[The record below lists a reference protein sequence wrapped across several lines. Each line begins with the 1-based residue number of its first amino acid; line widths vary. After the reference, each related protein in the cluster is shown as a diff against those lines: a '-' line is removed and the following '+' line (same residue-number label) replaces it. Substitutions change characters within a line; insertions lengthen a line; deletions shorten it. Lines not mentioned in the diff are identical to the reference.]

1 VLMRMLDA
9 DAVAANAV
17 AANAVAANTVAAN
30 AAPSSVTRASLLAA
44 QRDRDGKHVW
54 QAMTAAGT
62 LRLKPFLDIESESYS
77 AYQRV
82 LPS

>member
-9 DAVAANAV
+9 DVVAA
-17 AANAVAANTVAAN
+17 
-30 AAPSSVTRASLLAA
+30 PVTRASLLAA
-44 QRDRDGKHVW
+44 QRDRDGEHVW
-54 QAMTAAGT
+54 QATTAGGT